1 MSSPYRKMNIT
12 YSPRVEENEKD
23 LIISQLKAQVFE
35 LEQNEKN
42 FNALN
47 IKVKSLNNEV
57 NLLSEEKLR
66 LEYEIK
72 QRTEMTDKQIIE
84 LRQSNENLQLE
95 LSEKVQVN
103 KKLFA
108 DNNSLFRLK
117 ESLNSEIN
125 DLKMQINNLIDENA
139 SFRSRL
145 NQNETTLAA
154 EKNNGSILRN
164 QYESLQ
170 REFDKANR
178 TVADLNEILKNTQN
192 ENNAMNA
199 KGEEDRRELTN
210 LNAQLKRKEDNLQFA
225 SKQIDDLNS
234 SCQML
239 KGKVLEA
246 ERKVQQQAGETL
258 QLNNTLNA
266 EKSLRNSLE
275 KSNEQME
282 TLLNEKD
289 RENRKL
295 YSDNT
300 ELRSQYDRSG
310 IDNKILS
317 NEVEK
322 LKSHILVLTEQNQS
336 LADELESFL
345 SRDDQLKQQLD
356 RKNRVY
362 NMLNVNRSNLEMS
375 LSALDNRKKA

>member
-42 FNALN
+42 FSAIN

-72 QRTEMTDKQIIE
+72 QRTDMTDKQIME
-84 LRQSNENLQLE
+84 LRQSNENLQVE

-117 ESLNSEIN
+117 ESLNQEIN
-125 DLKMQINNLIDENA
+125 DLKIQINNLIDENA
-139 SFRSRL
+139 NFRSRN
-145 NQNETTLAA
+145 NQLETTLSS
-154 EKNNGSILRN
+154 EKNSGAVQRN
-164 QYESLQ
+164 QLDSLQ

-178 TVADLNEILKNTQN
+178 TISDLNDILKQTQN
-192 ENNAMNA
+192 EKNNNAMKN
-199 KGEEDRRELTN
+199 EEGRREIAN
-210 LNAQLKRKEDNLQFA
+210 LNAQLQRKDDNLQFA
-225 SKQIDDLNS
+225 SKQIDDLNN
-234 SCQML
+234 SCQLL
-239 KGKVLEA
+239 KGKILDN
-246 ERKVQQQAGETL
+246 ERRICQQNDETN
-258 QLNNTLNA
+258 QLNNALSA
-266 EKSLRNSLE
+266 EKKLRNSLE
-275 KSNEQME
+275 RSNEQME

-289 RENRKL
+289 KENRKL

-300 ELRSQYDRSG
+300 ELRSNFDRSG
-310 IDNKILS
+310 LDNKILT
-317 NEVEK
+317 NELEK

-336 LADELESFL
+336 V
-345 SRDDQLKQQLD
+345 
-356 RKNRVY
+356 RKN
-362 NMLNVNRSNLEMS
+362 NNNLYYILYS
-375 LSALDNRKKA
+375 YPKNWNPS